1 MDITVHDTLVE
12 ELTNI
17 VPVSKVDEK
26 GRALCLKL
34 KDVLPREQFEYAI
47 RAMIGGR
54 CIARENQKAY
64 RKDATQ
70 KIVSAQFDSTV
81 FLGHRYA
88 ISFL

>member
-17 VPVSKVDEK
+17 VPVSKVEEK

-47 RAMIGGR
+47 RAMIGGK

-70 KIVSAQFDSTV
+70 KIVSGYWLYSL
-81 FLGHRYA
+81 FLILIHYLLR
-88 ISFL
+88 